1 MSGGDS
7 SPLRGEV
14 PGAARGWGLRR
25 GLVAMTLIAA
35 AGLLVW
41 WGWFVLGFLDEPSA
55 VDRVRAA
62 LIMIGGG
69 SIAAGFAGA
78 AAVPLSG
85 DEVRHVAMLA
95 RIGLEAGDEEFYA
108 GQLSGILE
116 HIDRLQQLD
125 TEDIPPT
132 AQVVEIAS
140 RLRDDEPRPSLT
152 QEEALAN
159 APAAVNGLFRVP
171 SIQEET

>member
-1 MSGGDS
+1 M
-7 SPLRGEV
+7 
-14 PGAARGWGLRR
+14 
-25 GLVAMTLIAA
+25 
-35 AGLLVW
+35 
-41 WGWFVLGFLDEPSA
+41 
-55 VDRVRAA
+55 
-62 LIMIGGG
+62 
-69 SIAAGFAGA
+69 
-78 AAVPLSG
+78 PLSK

-95 RIGLEAGDEEFYA
+95 RLGLEPGEEDFYA

-140 RLRDDEPRPSLT
+140 RLREDEPRPCLS

-159 APAAVNGLFRVP
+159 APAAVDGFFRVP

>member
-1 MSGGDS
+1 
-7 SPLRGEV
+7 
-14 PGAARGWGLRR
+14 
-25 GLVAMTLIAA
+25 
-35 AGLLVW
+35 
-41 WGWFVLGFLDEPSA
+41 
-55 VDRVRAA
+55 
-62 LIMIGGG
+62 
-69 SIAAGFAGA
+69 
-78 AAVPLSG
+78 
-85 DEVRHVAMLA
+85 MLA
-95 RIGLEAGDEEFYA
+95 RLGLEPGDEEFYA

-140 RLRDDEPRPSLT
+140 RLREDVPRPCLS

-159 APAAVNGLFRVP
+159 APAVVDGFFRVP

>member
-1 MSGGDS
+1 M
-7 SPLRGEV
+7 
-14 PGAARGWGLRR
+14 
-25 GLVAMTLIAA
+25 
-35 AGLLVW
+35 
-41 WGWFVLGFLDEPSA
+41 
-55 VDRVRAA
+55 
-62 LIMIGGG
+62 
-69 SIAAGFAGA
+69 
-78 AAVPLSG
+78 PLSR

-108 GQLSGILE
+108 DQLSGILE

-132 AQVVEIAS
+132 AQVVEVAS

-159 APAAVNGLFRVP
+159 APAVVNGSFRVP